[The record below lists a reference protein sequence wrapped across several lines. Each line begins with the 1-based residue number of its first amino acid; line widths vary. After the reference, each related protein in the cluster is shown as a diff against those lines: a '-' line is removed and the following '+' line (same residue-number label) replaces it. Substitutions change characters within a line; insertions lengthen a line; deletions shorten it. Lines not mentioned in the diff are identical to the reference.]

1 MKTDSY
7 TKAILTI
14 IAVCLSIIVL
24 KDINIIPKAYANN
37 TTTSSNY
44 GIVPINDDGTITVKL
59 DTSDEIDVNI
69 KGINTYDLLKV
80 DINKVSTSD
89 ELNINIDEIG
99 GSYVSS
105 GGPIKVKIQN

>member
-14 IAVCLSIIVL
+14 IAVCLGIIVL
-24 KDINIIPKAYANN
+24 KEINIIPKAYANN
-37 TTTSSNY
+37 TSTSNY

-69 KGINTYDLLKV
+69 KGINTYDMLKV

-99 GSYVSS
+99 GTYVSS

>member
-1 MKTDSY
+1 MRTDSY

-24 KDINIIPKAYANN
+24 KDINIIPKAYANG
-37 TTTSSNY
+37 TGTSSNY
-44 GIVPINDDGTITVKL
+44 GIVPINDDGTIMVKL
-59 DTSDEIDVNI
+59 DTSDQIDVNI
-69 KGINTYDLLKV
+69 KGINTYDKLKV

-99 GSYVSS
+99 GNYVSS